1 MQIFISRVIFKNK
14 AIKFPLR
21 VKIKDSKIVR
31 LTMRQVQ
38 RGQFTEYH
46 NNVLSKPNFIVLKNA
61 IFSQNLLFKFGTV
74 YVILSRIAAPF
85 WWKNFRNSSY
95 FSYRS
100 KITSKQYALQYSAY
114 WRLNN
119 NFTNLDIYSASCAS
133 KHSFSTFF
141 WNQ

>member
-1 MQIFISRVIFKNK
+1 MNLSLYNNHNLLRIFISGVIFKSK
-14 AIKFPLR
+14 ELKFTLR

-74 YVILSRIAAPF
+74 YVILNQIAAAF
-85 WWKNFRNSSY
+85 CLKTF
-95 FSYRS
+95 
-100 KITSKQYALQYSAY
+100 LE
-114 WRLNN
+114 
-119 NFTNLDIYSASCAS
+119 AS
-133 KHSFSTFF
+133 KLATLTGLK
-141 WNQ
+141 